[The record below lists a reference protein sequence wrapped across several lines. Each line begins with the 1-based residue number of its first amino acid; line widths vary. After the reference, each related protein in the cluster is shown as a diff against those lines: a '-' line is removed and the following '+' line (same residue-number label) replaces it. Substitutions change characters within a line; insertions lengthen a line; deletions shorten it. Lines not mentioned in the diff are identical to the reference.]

1 MSHRCPNEFR
11 EQVAAQLDWLQ
22 ELTVRRNWLLA
33 RAASD
38 PRPALAHALRA
49 NRRTAEAIRRSLRLA
64 RAQCHRIE
72 NAAQWERPPE

>member
-1 MSHRCPNEFR
+1 MSHRYPNEFR
-11 EQVAAQLDWLQ
+11 ERVAAQLDRLQ

-38 PRPALAHALRA
+38 PRPAVAHALRV

-64 RAQCHRIE
+64 RAQCFRTE
-72 NAAQWERPPE
+72 NSGQVARPPE